1 MKRIIQNGK
10 NREKIV
16 KKCLHLTL
24 WIDHQWPS
32 PGSVD
37 DDGGPQLDKNR
48 EGNRWRSWH
57 VMMGAQLDGERIVG
71 KRVNHPPV
79 NDVNVNF
86 FATSLL

>member
-1 MKRIIQNGK
+1 MMMAF
-10 NREKIV
+10 
-16 KKCLHLTL
+16 LSLT
-24 WIDHQWPS
+24 
-32 PGSVD
+32 
-37 DDGGPQLDKNR
+37 KNR